1 MVNFVDKPQKNA
13 VYFHRLIV
21 LLCLVFLLLPVLSH
35 VAGQKLW
42 FLGHITFAILL
53 LSFLLSIRANIATL
67 ILGIFLSLSGLA
79 FSAQFAFERNE
90 SDLLLFIVCDVWF
103 LVLMIKMTL
112 WQVVQSEQVNLNN
125 ISGAVCVYLLFG
137 LLWSLLYYG
146 VAILVPNA
154 FEGNLAVSIGGQFN
168 DYVYFSFVTLT
179 TLGYGDILPVH
190 GISRALA
197 FMEAVIGQFYIA
209 VLVAGLVAML
219 TNQKGI

>member
-1 MVNFVDKPQKNA
+1 MNAQNKNA
-13 VYFHRLIV
+13 VYFHRLIA
-21 LLCLVFLLLPVLSH
+21 LLCLVFLALPVLSYI
-35 VAGQKLW
+35 AGQQLW
-42 FLGHITFAILL
+42 FLGHLLFAGLL
-53 LSFLLSIRANIATL
+53 LSFLLSIRAGIRTFM
-67 ILGIFLSLSGLA
+67 LGMVLSVAGLG
-79 FSAQFAFERNE
+79 FSAKYAFEQQAT
-90 SDLLLFIVCDVWF
+90 DLLLFIICDFWF

-146 VAILVPNA
+146 VAILVPES
-154 FEGNLAVSIGGQFN
+154 FEGQLAADISGQFN

-190 GISRALA
+190 GISRSLA

-219 TNQKGI
+219 TNQKKV